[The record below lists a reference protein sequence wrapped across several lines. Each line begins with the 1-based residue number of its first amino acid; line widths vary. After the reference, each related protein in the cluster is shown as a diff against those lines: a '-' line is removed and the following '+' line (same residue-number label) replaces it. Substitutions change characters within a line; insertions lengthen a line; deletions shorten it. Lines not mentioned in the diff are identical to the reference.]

1 MAEKGYSLTESDLAE
16 ERHAASFR
24 SGGVLFS
31 RRSREGI
38 GISDLRIV
46 TQEGAEAIGRGIGRY
61 ITVSFPAP
69 SLLTAK
75 LSRAVAQEIAQA
87 LRTLLPER
95 RARLLIVGLGN
106 RHLTADAL
114 GVRTAEGIECLSEEG
129 RALSVLI
136 PGTAGETGMESASLI
151 RAAVSV
157 ARPDAVILID
167 ALAAADPARLLAAA
181 ELCDTGLSPGTG
193 VRGSGVAVDAAL
205 LGVPTVAI
213 GVPTVMRIGALL
225 RHLSADAERPP
236 EGLWVVP
243 SALDAG
249 IKLIAALLGEA
260 IHTVFEE
267 GYKV

>member
-1 MAEKGYSLTESDLAE
+1 MEEKGYSFIGSDLAE

-31 RRSREGI
+31 RRNRDGI
-38 GISDLRIV
+38 GISELKIV
-46 TQEGAEAIGRGIGRY
+46 TEEGAEAIGRGIGRY

-69 SLLTAK
+69 SLLNAE
-75 LSRAVAQEIAQA
+75 LSHAVTQEIAQA
-87 LRTLLPER
+87 LMALLPER
-95 RARLLIVGLGN
+95 HTRLLIVGLGN
-106 RHLTADAL
+106 RHLTPDSL
-114 GVRTAEGIECLSEEG
+114 GVRVAESIESVSDEG
-129 RALSVLI
+129 HALAVLI
-136 PGTAGETGMESASLI
+136 PGTAGETGMESAALI

-167 ALAAADPARLLAAA
+167 ALAAAEPARLLAAA

-193 VRGSGVAVDAAL
+193 VRAEGTNVNAAF

-213 GVPTVMRIGALL
+213 GVPTVMRVGALL
-225 RHLSADAERPP
+225 RHISAEMKRPP

-260 IHTVFEE
+260 IHTVFKE
-267 GYKV
+267 GYSV